1 MRKPRLVVE
10 DGDLELPE
18 PRGKSLQTSTQRRR
32 QQRIDGLH
40 STLRAASSASERG
53 DQLQPP
59 LRPSTLHPSTA
70 RFGPA
75 TCMSSPHPNYA
86 PLAAYLA
93 LSNQFCAGVKSA
105 PTGL

>member
-18 PRGKSLQTSTQRRR
+18 PRGKSLQTSAQRRR

-59 LRPSTLHPSTA
+59 LQPSTLHPSIA
-70 RFGPA
+70 RFGSG
-75 TCMSSPHPNYA
+75 TCISSPLPKTVL
-86 PLAAYLA
+86 LAAYLHRAIA
-93 LSNQFCAGVKSA
+93 LRSFQA
-105 PTGL
+105 